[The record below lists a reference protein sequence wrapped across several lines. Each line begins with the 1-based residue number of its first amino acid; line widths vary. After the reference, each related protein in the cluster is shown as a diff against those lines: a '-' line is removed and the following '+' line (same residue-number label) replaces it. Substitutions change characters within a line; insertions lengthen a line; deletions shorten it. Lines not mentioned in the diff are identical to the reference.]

1 MFKKIILWTL
11 YAGLTGILIFGAANR
26 TSAKIGE
33 VVPRENADLVNYQ
46 AQRGQGRGQ
55 GDNGSGQSLIG
66 DDHKDSALGENE
78 DHVWASFTGV
88 IFSFSTEEMQVVMD
102 SGETIYVADRAWRFA
117 LEGGF
122 DPHSGDQVVLRGFFE
137 EGAFETGEINNLSTG
152 QVVVIRDEF
161 GRPLWAGNST
171 H

>member
-78 DHVWASFTGV
+78 DHVWA
-88 IFSFSTEEMQVVMD
+88 
-102 SGETIYVADRAWRFA
+102 
-117 LEGGF
+117 
-122 DPHSGDQVVLRGFFE
+122 
-137 EGAFETGEINNLSTG
+137 
-152 QVVVIRDEF
+152 
-161 GRPLWAGNST
+161 
-171 H
+171 